1 MELNFLGCILIVN
14 KDLLIYVLE
23 LQSSIISNIITGML
37 ELDEIYLMLW
47 EYNILSTI
55 IMVIFISV
63 IVHLSGGKIAKEIL
77 DVAAKVVGITAGAT
91 IIYNNLSGGDNN
103 KDDKDKKDVKSDKAE
118 DKNKGVNNANTKSGD
133 SSKN

>member
-1 MELNFLGCILIVN
+1 MELNFLGGLLMVN

-23 LQSSIISNIITGML
+23 LQSSIISNIITGIL

-47 EYNILSTI
+47 EYNILSI
-55 IMVIFISV
+55 VIMVIFISI

-77 DVAAKVVGITAGAT
+77 DVAAKVVGITAGST
-91 IIYNNLSGGDNN
+91 IIYNNLSGGDDN
-103 KDDKDKKDVKSDKAE
+103 KDDKKDVKSDKAE
-118 DKNKGVNNANTKSGD
+118 DKNKSGGNANVKSGD